1 MLPIREND
9 WQRGVS
15 RIHSR
20 GGTLGY
26 VVRAAPSCW
35 QRNRAIDKLLGDVS
49 MDFAKLIERAKN
61 ICLSPQ
67 TEWPKIAEEQTSVG
81 SIFTGYVMILAAIGA
96 IATILGSLVGGRL
109 GLTFGIAAAVVGYVI
124 GLIAVFVVS
133 LIVNALAPTF
143 DGTKNPVNAMKVVAY
158 SMTPGWLAGVFNII
172 PLVGGIIVLIA
183 SLYGIYLMY
192 LGLSPNMKNPQ
203 DKSIGYTA
211 LVIVCYILLFAILSF
226 VLMGLIVGGLFG
238 GAAMLGGMR

>member
-1 MLPIREND
+1 
-9 WQRGVS
+9 
-15 RIHSR
+15 
-20 GGTLGY
+20 
-26 VVRAAPSCW
+26 
-35 QRNRAIDKLLGDVS
+35 